1 MRGLI
6 ATLVFLSFVAYAAAQ
21 EDDVFSNKTNLALEK
36 VIRDFPNRFHNIK
49 GDLLVNNPKTAQ
61 YKSTIQIPGFPS
73 CLVIRYASSSDHDSY
88 SWNGTAFEGKDFAQA
103 KIRFKEIY
111 DQIQNTIIKIDGE
124 KPFIVSG
131 QYRTPYEE
139 RKFCSIAFELLPSV
153 GEMKK
158 MKMDLT
164 MQNIGQDWK
173 ISITVYDSDKKEDEV
188 ATNN

>member
-1 MRGLI
+1 MRSLTV
-6 ATLVFLSFVAYAAAQ
+6 TLVFLSIVVFAAAQ

-36 VIRDFPNRFHNIK
+36 VIRDFPNRFHDIK
-49 GDLLVNNPKTAQ
+49 GDLIANGPKMTQ
-61 YKSTIQIPGFPS
+61 YKSTVQIPGFPS
-73 CLVIRYASSSDHDSY
+73 CLVIRYGSSDHDSY
-88 SWNGTAFEGKDFAQA
+88 SWNGTAFETKDFLQA
-103 KIRFKEIY
+103 KKRFKEIY

-139 RKFCSIAFELLPSV
+139 RKYCSIAFELLPSV

-158 MKMDLT
+158 MKMDLV
-164 MQNIGQDWK
+164 MQNVMQEWK